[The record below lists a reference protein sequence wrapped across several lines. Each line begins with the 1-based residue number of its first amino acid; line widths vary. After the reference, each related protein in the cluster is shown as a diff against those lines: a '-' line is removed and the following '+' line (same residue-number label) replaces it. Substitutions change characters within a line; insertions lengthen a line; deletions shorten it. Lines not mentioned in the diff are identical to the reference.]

1 MNQTKMA
8 EFDVKASTYQE
19 SQNGIDVD
27 QSAELGEQAC
37 VHFGFD
43 VERKG
48 RQTEA
53 DICRQGVRIKT
64 HVKF

>member
-1 MNQTKMA
+1 MNQINMA

-19 SQNGIDVD
+19 SQNGVDVN

-43 VERKG
+43 VERKR
-48 RQTEA
+48 RQTKT
-53 DICRQGVRIKT
+53 DICRQGVR
-64 HVKF
+64 HA